1 MVWVSEFK
9 LCQQTL
15 NAVLSLYFKSERI
28 KSYSS
33 KQHHGYFYSCA
44 SGHTLKY
51 YIFLYVAHEQLFH
64 MYLSYVRMHVSYLD
78 VIYHMQLW

>member
-28 KSYSS
+28 KSYGS

-51 YIFLYVAHEQLFH
+51 YIFLYVARERLFH
-64 MYLSYVRMHVSYLD
+64 TYLYYVRMHVRYLD
-78 VIYHMQLW
+78 VTYHMQLW